1 MKTGLLLLLFSFSA
15 WSRPLVLVGHFDA
28 FGKAPFNNSE
38 NIAKRLLENLKDHPE
53 FELKLCALNTIFDK
67 STHQLEDCLKSQSR
81 TPKLVLGLGEANCN
95 LKIETMA
102 RNRDN
107 TVGADNDGIERH
119 NSVILPDA
127 DEVIGFNYPLAK
139 MYCSLPEKERK
150 ELQVSNHAGTFV
162 CNNLAFQFAHLYPD
176 VTFGFMHVPSHHCRN
191 LERKNIVTLQNLE
204 KMIGAAVKATEFK
217 RLSTSKAELKKL
229 RETYKDNQCLSEFY
243 KRTKGID
250 EKSFWTF

>member
-1 MKTGLLLLLFSFSA
+1 MKTGFLLLLLSFSA

-38 NIAKRLLENLKDHPE
+38 NIANRLLEKLKDHPE

-67 STHQLEDCLKSQSR
+67 STYQLEDCLKAQTR
-81 TPKLVLGLGEANCN
+81 TPKLVLGLGEANCH

-102 RNRDN
+102 RNLDN
-107 TVGADNDGIERH
+107 TAGADNDGNERH

-127 DEVIGFNYPLAK
+127 DEVIGLNYPLAQ
-139 MYCSLPEKERK
+139 MYCSLQEKERK
-150 ELQVSNHAGTFV
+150 DLQVSNHAGTFV

-176 VTFGFMHVPSHHCRN
+176 LTFGFIHVPSHHCRN
-191 LERKNIVTLQNLE
+191 LERKDVVTLENLE
-204 KMIGAAVKATEFK
+204 KMLTAAVKATEFK
-217 RLSTSKAELKKL
+217 RLSTTKAELKKL
-229 RETYKDNQCLSEFY
+229 RETNKNNQCLSEFY

>member
-1 MKTGLLLLLFSFSA
+1 MKTGLLLIFFSFSA

-38 NIAKRLLENLKDHPE
+38 KIAKRLLEKLKDHPE
-53 FELKLCALNTIFDK
+53 FELKLCGLNTIFVK
-67 STHQLEDCLKSQSR
+67 SSYQLEDCLKAQTR

-95 LKIETMA
+95 FKIETMA
-102 RNRDN
+102 RNLDN
-107 TVGADNDGIERH
+107 TVGPDNDGIERH
-119 NSVILPDA
+119 NTVILPEA
-127 DEVIGFNYPLAK
+127 DEVIGLNYPLAK
-139 MYCSLPEKERK
+139 MYCSLSDKERK
-150 ELQVSNHAGTFV
+150 DLQVSNHAGSFV

-176 VTFGFMHVPSHHCRN
+176 LTFGFIHVPSHHCRN
-191 LERKNIVTLQNLE
+191 LERKDVVTLDNLE
-204 KMIGAAVKATEFK
+204 KMITAAVKTTEFK
-217 RLSTSKAELKKL
+217 RLSTTKSELKKL